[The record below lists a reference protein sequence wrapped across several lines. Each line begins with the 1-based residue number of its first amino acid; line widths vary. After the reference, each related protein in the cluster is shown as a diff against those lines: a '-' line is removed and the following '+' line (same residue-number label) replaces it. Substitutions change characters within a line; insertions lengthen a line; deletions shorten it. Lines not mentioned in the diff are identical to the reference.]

1 MTQSSDENYLT
12 TAEVADRL
20 KVKPETIYAYVSRG
34 LLTSR
39 RARGRR
45 GSLFAEA
52 DVERLASRSVDH
64 PGAIERIE
72 SKLTLL
78 TDDELYYRGHPV
90 RALATTQ
97 TVESVARL
105 LWSGEPDRETDVL
118 PGLLAATRRDRA
130 GGAAGT
136 RRPGSQDL
144 DLPAAMRRG
153 RAGGVPLTGSAD
165 SDMREGRAG
174 GAARVSRT
182 GSADS
187 DMREGRAGGAARVSR
202 TGSADPD
209 MREGRAGEAARVSRT
224 GSADP
229 EPREVQVGGGSGV
242 VEPFPA
248 PREGVELARAAMAV
262 APAGAR
268 LTDKLRIAVA
278 VLGAGDPLRFDLA
291 PHSVEV
297 AASRLLGVLVTALP
311 GPAGKGSFGGRLWPK
326 LSTKRPARPELLDA
340 AVILLADHGLAVSTI
355 AARVAASA
363 RANLYAV
370 VSAGL
375 GALDGHLHGAATTLA
390 YEFLG
395 RALED
400 PVRAL
405 SDQLRSGEPVP
416 GFGHKLYQN
425 RDPRAEVLLELL
437 GDTPVVET
445 VQTLTAQ
452 LPGFPNSD
460 LAVAAMMHAH
470 NFRPDA
476 GEALFALARII
487 GWTAHALEEYAQPA
501 LRFRP
506 EGIYTGQS
514 TQPT

>member
-78 TDDELYYRGHPV
+78 TDDELYYRGRPV
-90 RALATTQ
+90 RDLATTQ

-105 LWSGEPDRETDVL
+105 LWSDS
-118 PGLLAATRRDRA
+118 PGPQAL
-130 GGAAGT
+130 
-136 RRPGSQDL
+136 
-144 DLPAAMRRG
+144 
-153 RAGGVPLTGSAD
+153 
-165 SDMREGRAG
+165 
-174 GAARVSRT
+174 
-182 GSADS
+182 
-187 DMREGRAGGAARVSR
+187 
-202 TGSADPD
+202 
-209 MREGRAGEAARVSRT
+209 
-224 GSADP
+224 
-229 EPREVQVGGGSGV
+229 

-340 AVILLADHGLAVSTI
+340 AVILLADHGLAVSTV

-395 RALED
+395 RALEE

-416 GFGHKLYQN
+416 GFGHKVYQN

-445 VQTLTAQ
+445 VQSLTAQ
-452 LPGFPNSD
+452 VPGFPNSD

-501 LRFRP
+501 LRFRA
-506 EGIYTGQS
+506 EGIYTGHT
-514 TQPT
+514 TQTT